1 MRKAWPAR
9 PRDCGWFALGVPTYF
24 AQKPIATTMPT
35 QIIITVNASGMLN
48 VASGILEH
56 NRSGTGQ
63 SDGSL
68 PSDPVEPQHLLAA

>member
-9 PRDCGWFALGVPTYF
+9 PRACGLFAPGVPTYF
-24 AQKPIATTMPT
+24 AQKPIATTMPVQT
-35 QIIITVNASGMLN
+35 IISVNASGMLN

-63 SDGSL
+63 ADGSL
-68 PSDPVEPQHLLAA
+68 PSDPVEPQHLLSA